1 MATVARAR
9 RRRGPAGSQPLSPRR
24 KWRTITIG
32 TLLLVPAYWSILAG
46 LVAAGDDDGDAGP
59 NAAAALAFGL
69 AIIPFVYVVV
79 AFMSEHPRP
88 PAAVWRAMGMTLLV
102 GVPVSALAQD
112 AVTGIVAGIGAGG
125 IVALRM
131 DPPHNRRARALAIAA
146 ASVYTFALV
155 RAAGVIVLLSAPV
168 FPLTAIGLAD
178 HLSERRLERTS
189 AGA

>member
-1 MATVARAR
+1 VVALARAR
-9 RRRGPAGSQPLSPRR
+9 RRGGPAGSQPLTPRR
-24 KWRTITIG
+24 KWRVITIG

-46 LVAAGDDDGDAGP
+46 LVAAGDDGDAGP

-69 AIIPFVYVVV
+69 AIIPFVYIVV
-79 AFMSEHPRP
+79 AFMSDHPRP
-88 PAAVWRAMGMTLLV
+88 PAAVWRAMGLTLLV
-102 GVPVSALAQD
+102 GIPVSALAQD
-112 AVTGIVAGIGAGG
+112 AITGIVAGIGAGG
-125 IVALRM
+125 IVTLRM
-131 DPPHNRRARALAIAA
+131 DPPQNRRARIIAIAL

-178 HLSERRLERTS
+178 HLSERRLERTG